1 MSSDWSDFSSDLLEP
16 IPGSNQRLR
25 LRRASS
31 LPTGK
36 EAGIDWDGTQGE
48 VRTGPVSASIGDWDD
63 LLRSWDLDPAEV
75 EVVGNV
81 KRSSWQMPGVDGPV
95 TLHSYKASLRR
106 RTRSADVDLEKLFEE
121 MSNYRPSAPWRKDL
135 YSGNSDLAYLHCVSD
150 TQIGKDSPEESWARF
165 AKSCDD
171 GVRRLEDLRSI
182 GRRID
187 TVYLPWVGD
196 CIENVSGHYASQQF
210 SVTLSLTEQVRLFR
224 RMMLHQIKVYAP
236 LAPFLVA
243 VSVPG
248 NHDEASRIN
257 GRQSTNNSDSWAVD
271 VASQVHDVLQGNPG
285 AFGHVSVVVPKGQ
298 DLTVSVDIKGTA
310 TGFAHGH
317 QFKGGDSGWRTWWA
331 GQAHGCQDIGD
342 TTLLIAG
349 HKHHFSM
356 KREGAKTFLQLPSQ
370 DSGSQWWTDRSGQH
384 SEAGAVTLT
393 VGQGSWGDLHIL

>member
-1 MSSDWSDFSSDLLEP
+1 MTDDWSNFTSSLLEP
-16 IPGSNQRLR
+16 VPIGRARLR
-25 LRRASS
+25 PRKASS

-36 EAGIDWDGTQGE
+36 EAGIDWDGSQGE
-48 VRTGPVSASIGDWDD
+48 VRTGPVTESIGDWDD

-95 TLHSYKASLRR
+95 TLHSYKANLRR
-106 RTRSADVDLEKLFEE
+106 KTGGVDTDIAKLYEEISSYVAPERSE
-121 MSNYRPSAPWRKDL
+121 SH
-135 YSGNSDLAYLHCVSD
+135 SGDLAYLHCVSD
-150 TQIGKDSPEESWARF
+150 TQIGKDSPEESWRRF
-165 AKSCDD
+165 AKSCED
-171 GVRRLEDLRSI
+171 GIRRLEDLRSL
-182 GRRID
+182 GRKID

-236 LAPFLVA
+236 LVPFLVA
-243 VSVPG
+243 ISVPG

-257 GRQSTNNSDSWAVD
+257 GRQSTNNADSWSVD
-271 VASQVHDVLQGNPG
+271 VASQVHDVLSANPA
-285 AFGHVSVVVPKGQ
+285 AFEHVSVVVPRGQ

-317 QFKGGDSGWRTWWA
+317 QFKGGDTGWRTWWA

-356 KREGAKTFLQLPSQ
+356 KREGVKTFLQLPSQ

-384 SEAGAVTLT
+384 SEPGTVTLT
-393 VGQGSWGDLHIL
+393 VGQGSWGDLQIL